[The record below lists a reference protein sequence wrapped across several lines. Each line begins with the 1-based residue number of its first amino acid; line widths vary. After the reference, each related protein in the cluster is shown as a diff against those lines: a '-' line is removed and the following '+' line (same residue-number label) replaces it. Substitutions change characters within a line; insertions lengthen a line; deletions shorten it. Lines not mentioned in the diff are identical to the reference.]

1 MIEMS
6 SVAKC
11 SANSMQIPDR
21 ARQFMIP
28 FSSGLS
34 KPQMGIAAF
43 RFRTIAKRD
52 FENFFLTLRV
62 DRKSF
67 PVGSDDLVSDFQR
80 SHGNETMWS
89 QNFCVKRLC
98 FPHTLASVDHDARR
112 PVLAAGLDCF
122 KHSHSM
128 FLLIVSCF
136 LLLPGADFPSRRLFR
151 KHISQSAPGA
161 PVLHTGFPGIRG
173 FPAQSLWRPF

>member
-11 SANSMQIPDR
+11 SANSMQIPDC

-62 DRKSF
+62 DRKNRMRF

-98 FPHTLASVDHDARR
+98 FPHAFATVNHD
-112 PVLAAGLDCF
+112 
-122 KHSHSM
+122 
-128 FLLIVSCF
+128 
-136 LLLPGADFPSRRLFR
+136 SRRLVFPPGLNVV
-151 KHISQSAPGA
+151 KHAHRSNS
-161 PVLHTGFPGIRG
+161 FC
-173 FPAQSLWRPF
+173 

>member
-1 MIEMS
+1 MIEMN

-62 DRKSF
+62 DRKNRMCF

-98 FPHTLASVDHDARR
+98 FPHAFAAVNHDARR
-112 PVLAAGLDCF
+112 LVFPPGLNVV
-122 KHSHSM
+122 KHSHNLFPLFSSLPIQSEVLSPVCG
-128 FLLIVSCF
+128 FVSHSSGHEC
-136 LLLPGADFPSRRLFR
+136 PP
-151 KHISQSAPGA
+151 
-161 PVLHTGFPGIRG
+161 
-173 FPAQSLWRPF
+173 

>member
-62 DRKSF
+62 DRKNRMRF

-98 FPHTLASVDHDARR
+98 FPHPTPS
-112 PVLAAGLDCF
+112 
-122 KHSHSM
+122 
-128 FLLIVSCF
+128 
-136 LLLPGADFPSRRLFR
+136 LP
-151 KHISQSAPGA
+151 
-161 PVLHTGFPGIRG
+161 
-173 FPAQSLWRPF
+173 